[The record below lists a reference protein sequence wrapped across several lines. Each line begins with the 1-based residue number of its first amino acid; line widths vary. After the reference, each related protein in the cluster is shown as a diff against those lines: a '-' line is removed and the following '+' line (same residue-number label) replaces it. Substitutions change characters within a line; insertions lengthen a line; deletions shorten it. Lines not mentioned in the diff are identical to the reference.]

1 MSTFAEAVEQARQV
15 SAGYVMGRYTQP
27 GVKRSELAP
36 GDWRLSPRVGTFTC
50 KRCDVGELNPPE
62 AKDSFTP
69 WPCWFCGQDDM
80 TLPRPI
86 IDLDSEPAPATE
98 KAPS

>member
-1 MSTFAEAVEQARQV
+1 MSSFAEAVEQARQKAV
-15 SAGYVMGRYTQP
+15 MYQWGGYSVP
-27 GVKRSELAP
+27 GVRRSELKP
-36 GDWRLSPRVGTFTC
+36 DDWRLKPRVGTFTC

-62 AKDSFTP
+62 TVDSFTA

-86 IDLDSEPAPATE
+86 TDLDLEPAATE
-98 KAPS
+98 KAPA